1 MCFFAFQRKHYLKGH
16 LMLPE
21 HVSLVFCHLCLIV
34 VFIAHAGRKYL
45 CLLFIH
51 GLLNMWE
58 GFMYILIQVLGQS
71 IVLVL
76 VLSFSFC
83 SSMPVYCNI
92 YLSCCILT

>member
-1 MCFFAFQRKHYLKGH
+1 
-16 LMLPE
+16 MLRE
-21 HVSLVFCHLCLIV
+21 HVSLFFFSPPISVIAM
-34 VFIAHAGRKYL
+34 FIAHAGRKYL

-83 SSMPVYCNI
+83 SFLPVYCNI